1 MPFFRMRKIKSHR
14 KAAKNAREYFL
25 YLLRLEK
32 EYTEV
37 TEKDRNTETF
47 LSSKTRM
54 DNNGNPAFP
63 VFSAFFGG
71 SVYRN
76 LKPG

>member
-1 MPFFRMRKIKSHR
+1 
-14 KAAKNAREYFL
+14 L
-25 YLLRLEK
+25 YLLKLEK

-37 TEKDRNTETF
+37 TEKGRNTETF
-47 LSSKTRM
+47 ISSKTRM

-63 VFSAFFGG
+63 VFSVFFGG

>member
-37 TEKDRNTETF
+37 TEKDRNTETPKPSYLQRLEWITMEIL
-47 LSSKTRM
+47 LSRC
-54 DNNGNPAFP
+54 FRR
-63 VFSAFFGG
+63 FSVVRCTGI
-71 SVYRN
+71 
-76 LKPG
+76 

>member
-37 TEKDRNTETF
+37 TEKDRNTETP
-47 LSSKTRM
+47 KH
-54 DNNGNPAFP
+54 
-63 VFSAFFGG
+63 
-71 SVYRN
+71 RN
-76 LKPG
+76 LLIFKDSNG